1 MKGKRKL
8 PHLSFETPDGWEWEG
23 DWFVNPDKSAADKT
37 ASSGHVSQDEIFEYQ
52 FREPYSS
59 FDKSTSLW
67 RNCENEEL
75 GEGITK
81 ETFDLPKGWEWI
93 SEWSYDI
100 NRAVSELGWEY
111 TSDAADGPW
120 TPVEK
125 VMHVCRRRR
134 WVRTRKL
141 VEEPEPEKVRYLHSF

>member
-1 MKGKRKL
+1 MEKL
-8 PHLSFETPDGWEWEG
+8 CKHNNGLTVCTLFDDHYCPSC
-23 DWFVNPDKSAADKT
+23 NAYYY
-37 ASSGHVSQDEIFEYQ
+37 VSVARLCLPVQ
-52 FREPYSS
+52 
-59 FDKSTSLW
+59 
-67 RNCENEEL
+67 ENEEL